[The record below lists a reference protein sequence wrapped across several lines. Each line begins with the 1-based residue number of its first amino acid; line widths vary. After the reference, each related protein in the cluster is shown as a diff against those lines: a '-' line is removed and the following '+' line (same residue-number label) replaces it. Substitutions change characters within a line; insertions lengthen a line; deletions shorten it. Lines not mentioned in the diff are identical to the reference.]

1 MKKLISSVLISLFFL
16 NVTDINAQIN
26 VTKFDKNQHVFWF
39 HIKAEIKNDRE
50 LRRPVY
56 KVRRASKDIKY
67 GTIRKFEKEV
77 WRNVNNGNE
86 LTIGPFLELIDAKK
100 ANAMYDI
107 GRKTNEQME
116 KEIAAT
122 VDTTDN
128 SYYWYVLQFTMS
140 NRTRKYLIKRQ
151 SARVVEGSLED
162 FRYFMWSVLPN
173 QQLAIGP
180 FTAQT
185 EAEESKRLYR
195 LEDSYD

>member
-1 MKKLISSVLISLFFL
+1 MKKLISGILISLFLL
-16 NVTDINAQIN
+16 NISGLNAQIN
-26 VTKFDKNQHVFWF
+26 VTEFDKHQHVFWF
-39 HIKAEIKNDRE
+39 YIKAEIKKDKE
-50 LRRPVY
+50 LKRPVY
-56 KVRRASKDIKY
+56 KVRRASKDIKS
-67 GTIRKFEKEV
+67 GTIGKYEKEV
-77 WRNVNNGNE
+77 WRNVTNGTQ
-86 LTIGPFLELIDAKK
+86 LTIGPFLELVDAER
-100 ANAMYDI
+100 ANKMYDI
-107 GRKTNEQME
+107 GRKNNEQME

-128 SYYWYVLQFTMS
+128 SYYWYILQFTMS

-151 SARVVEGSLED
+151 SASVAEGTLED

>member
-1 MKKLISSVLISLFFL
+1 MKKLISIVLISLFLL
-16 NVTDINAQIN
+16 NSSGLMAQIS
-26 VTKFDKNQHVFWF
+26 VEHFDKHQHVFWF
-39 HIKAEIKNDRE
+39 YIKAEIKKDKE
-50 LRRPVY
+50 LKRPVY
-56 KVRRASKDIKY
+56 KVRRASKDIKS
-67 GTIRKFEKEV
+67 GSIRKFEKEV
-77 WRNVNNGNE
+77 WRNLTNGNQ
-86 LTIGPFLELIDAKK
+86 LTIGPFLELIDAQR
-100 ANAMYDI
+100 ANEMYDI

-128 SYYWYVLQFTMS
+128 SYFWYVLQFTLS

-151 SARVVEGSLED
+151 SAHVAEGSLED
-162 FRYFMWSVLPN
+162 FRYFMWSVLSN

-180 FTAQT
+180 FTAHT